1 MHDNAPVP
9 LPQVNTTDYS
19 DDARTRLG
27 VAVTRARE
35 AAGWT
40 RRQDLADRANVS
52 KRSLAKLET
61 GAPGVGRQVLEAV
74 GRALPSWTEDT
85 PRLILEGDNPPPTT
99 PMEQSPIDAGSPE
112 PVAAHAQLSEEDKAR
127 LEVLKSMIGVEALR
141 DEIRYQL
148 LAYLLEAEGIQMTP
162 QNLITL
168 VSEIERLKAEQRA
181 VSEKVNGGTHRG

>member
-9 LPQVNTTDYS
+9 LPQVTTSDYG

-35 AAGWT
+35 AGGWM
-40 RRQDLADRANVS
+40 RRRDLADRANIS
-52 KRSLAKLET
+52 LRSLAKLE
-61 GAPGVGRQVLEAV
+61 GGEAGVGRQVLEAV
-74 GRALPSWTEDT
+74 GRALPNWTEDT
-85 PRLILEGDNPPPTT
+85 PRLILEGADPPPTT
-99 PMEQSPIDAGSPE
+99 PIEQPPE
-112 PVAAHAQLSEEDKAR
+112 AAVNEDSASAHRELSEEDKAR
-127 LEVLKSMIGVEALR
+127 LDVLKSMISVQDLK

-168 VSEIERLKAEQRA
+168 VSEIERLKAERA
-181 VSEKVNGGTHRG
+181 VAEKVNGGTHRG